1 MIVWTSEESSILSIL
16 LNLANTDSKRA
27 ELSACIIII
36 DWGACTKKQ
45 RFYEFLFLWDLRLI
59 KLSVCLFVVCMHDC
73 LFVSKFA
80 CFLLVLLSLINFF
93 RVATKNM

>member
-36 DWGACTKKQ
+36 D
-45 RFYEFLFLWDLRLI
+45 
-59 KLSVCLFVVCMHDC
+59 
-73 LFVSKFA
+73 
-80 CFLLVLLSLINFF
+80 
-93 RVATKNM
+93 